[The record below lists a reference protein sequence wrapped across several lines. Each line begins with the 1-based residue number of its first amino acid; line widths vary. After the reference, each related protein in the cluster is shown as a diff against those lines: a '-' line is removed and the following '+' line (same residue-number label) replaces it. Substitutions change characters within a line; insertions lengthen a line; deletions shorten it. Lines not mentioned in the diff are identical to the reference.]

1 MLTVAERSGYH
12 LVAMKTDSVMRL
24 QHKYGGK
31 YVALKDGKVL
41 AAARGLDRVMKK
53 VASLKVQ
60 LGQIEL
66 VQVPPKDLVC
76 VY

>member
-1 MLTVAERSGYH
+1 MRPTGYD
-12 LVAMKTDSVMRL
+12 LVAMKTNSVMRL

-41 AAARGLDRVMKK
+41 AAARGLDLVMKK
-53 VASLKVQ
+53 LSGLKVKLSQ
-60 LGQIEL
+60 VEV

>member
-1 MLTVAERSGYH
+1 
-12 LVAMKTDSVMRL
+12 MRL

-41 AAARGLDRVMKK
+41 AAARGLDKVFKK
-53 VASLKVQ
+53 LSALKVKVSQ
-60 LGQIEL
+60 VEVL
-66 VQVPPKDLVC
+66 QVPPKDLAC